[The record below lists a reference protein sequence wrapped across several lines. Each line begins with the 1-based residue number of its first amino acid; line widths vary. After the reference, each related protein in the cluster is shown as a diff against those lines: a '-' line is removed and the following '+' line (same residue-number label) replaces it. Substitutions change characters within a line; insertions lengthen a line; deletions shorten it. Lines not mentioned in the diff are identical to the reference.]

1 MTAAGM
7 SAVGTVDSLPP
18 VVGDVLQRYW
28 GFEALRPLQGAA
40 IRAVLDRRDSVV
52 VLPTG
57 GGKSLCFQVPA
68 LVPGPGGDEAGV
80 ALVVS
85 PLIALMKDQ
94 VDGLVASGV
103 PAARLD
109 STMSADARQ
118 ATVNGLRDGRFKLL
132 YVSPERLMGD
142 GGATFQALVARR
154 GLRYVA
160 IDEAHCISHWGH
172 DFRPEYRQLGAL
184 RSTFPQVS
192 MHAFTATATARV
204 REDIVRQLGLR
215 DALVLVG
222 SFDRPN
228 LIYRVRPRQSREQ
241 QLDAVLAAHRGEA
254 GIVYCISRKDVDQT
268 AASLA
273 AAGHK
278 AVAYHAGLGDDERA
292 RNQDAFIDER
302 ADVVVATVAFG
313 MGVDRSDVRFVV
325 HAGAPKSLE
334 HYQQEA
340 GRAGRDGLAAECL
353 LLYSTADFLK
363 WRRIL
368 ELSGEL
374 SDADVAHLRQ
384 MEHYASAFR
393 CRHRALVEHFGQT
406 YEGTDCGACDV
417 CLGEIERV
425 DDALILAQKIGSCVA
440 RVKQRFGIG
449 HVAAVLEGKATPQ
462 VAQNGHDAL
471 STFGLL
477 KNLSAAEIKG
487 YIEQLI
493 ARGFLQRTP
502 GDYPVLELTAT
513 GVALLKGQVAE
524 DDVVLCRQ
532 PKASARSRKGSGAMG
547 RVERESWEG
556 VDRDLF
562 DALRTLRLEIARGR
576 GVPPYVVFHDSTLRE
591 MARLK
596 PQTVSALLHVPGV
609 GARKAED
616 FGHLFLE
623 AIATHGK

>member
-1 MTAAGM
+1 VSPVSTA
-7 SAVGTVDSLPP
+7 VEPLPPTVD
-18 VVGDVLQRYW
+18 DVLQRYW
-28 GFEALRPLQGAA
+28 GFETLRPLQGSA
-40 IRAVLDRRDSVV
+40 IRAVLERRDSVV

-68 LVPGPGGDEAGV
+68 LIGDDPGV

-109 STMSADARQ
+109 STMSSDQRQ
-118 ATVNGLRDGRFKLL
+118 ATFNGLRDGRFKLL

-142 GGATFQALVARR
+142 GGASFQATVARR
-154 GLRYVA
+154 GVRYVA

-184 RSTFPQVS
+184 RAAWPQVS
-192 MHAFTATATARV
+192 MHAFTATATTRV

-228 LIYRVRPRQSREQ
+228 LIYRVRPRLSREQ
-241 QLDAVLAAHRGEA
+241 QLDAVMAAHRGEA
-254 GIVYCISRKDVDQT
+254 GIIYCISRKDVDQT

-278 AVAYHAGLGDDERA
+278 AVAYHAGLSDDERS

-353 LLYSTADFLK
+353 LLYSSADFLK
-363 WRRIL
+363 WKRIM

-384 MEHYASAFR
+384 MERYASAFQ
-393 CRHRALVEHFGQT
+393 CRHKTLVEHFGQT
-406 YEGTDCGACDV
+406 YEGGDCGACDV

-425 DDALILAQKIGSCVA
+425 EDPLILAQKIGSCVA
-440 RVKQRFGIG
+440 RVKQRFGLV
-449 HVAAVLEGKATPQ
+449 HVAAVLEGKSTPQ
-462 VAQNGHDAL
+462 IAQNGHDAL

-477 KNLSAAEIKG
+477 KDLTAAEIKG
-487 YIEQLI
+487 YIEQLV

-513 GVALLKGQVAE
+513 GVAMLKGQVAAE
-524 DDVVLCRQ
+524 DIVLCRQ
-532 PKASARSRKGSGAMG
+532 PKASARSKSRAGRGDAAMG

-556 VDRDLF
+556 VDRELF
-562 DALRTLRLEIARGR
+562 DALRALRLEIARGR

-596 PQTVSALLHVPGV
+596 PGSLPALLHVPGV

-616 FGHLFLE
+616 FGQQFLD
-623 AIATHGK
+623 AIASHGA

>member
-1 MTAAGM
+1 MSPVTTA
-7 SAVGTVDSLPP
+7 VEPLPP
-18 VVGDVLQRYW
+18 SVDDVLQRYW
-28 GFEALRPLQGAA
+28 GFETLRPLQGSA
-40 IRAVLDRRDSVV
+40 IRAVLERRDSVV

-68 LVPGPGGDEAGV
+68 LIGDDPGV

-109 STMSADARQ
+109 STMSSDARQ
-118 ATVNGLRDGRFKLL
+118 ATFNGLRDGRFKLL

-142 GGATFQALVARR
+142 GGTGFQAVMARC
-154 GLRYVA
+154 GVRYLA

-184 RSTFPQVS
+184 RAAWPQVS
-192 MHAFTATATARV
+192 MHAFTATATTRV

-228 LIYRVRPRQSREQ
+228 LIYRVRPRLSRDQ
-241 QLDAVLAAHRGEA
+241 QLDAVMASHRGEA
-254 GIVYCISRKDVDQT
+254 GIIYCISRKEVDQT
-268 AASLA
+268 AAALA
-273 AAGHK
+273 DAGHK
-278 AVAYHAGLGDDERA
+278 AVAYHAGLSDDERA

-353 LLYSTADFLK
+353 LLYSSADFLK
-363 WRRIL
+363 WKRIM

-384 MEHYASAFR
+384 MERYASAFQ
-393 CRHRALVEHFGQT
+393 CRHKTLVEHFGQP

-417 CLGEIERV
+417 CLGEIEKV
-425 DDALILAQKIGSCVA
+425 DDPLILAQKIGSCVA
-440 RVKQRFGIG
+440 RVKQRFGLV

-462 VAQNGHDAL
+462 VTQNGHDAL

-477 KNLSAAEIKG
+477 KDLSAAEIKG

-493 ARGFLQRTP
+493 ARGFLQRTS
-502 GDYPVLELTAT
+502 GDYPVVELTAT
-513 GVALLKGQVAE
+513 GVAMLKGQVDPA
-524 DDVVLCRQ
+524 DIVLCRQ
-532 PKASARSRKGSGAMG
+532 PKASARSKSRGGRDGAMG

-562 DALRTLRLEIARGR
+562 DALRALRLEIARGR

-591 MARLK
+591 MAKARPTSL
-596 PQTVSALLHVPGV
+596 SALLHVPGV

-616 FGHLFLE
+616 FGQQFLD
-623 AIATHGK
+623 AIANHGG

>member
-1 MTAAGM
+1 VNAAAGAAIEPPLP
-7 SAVGTVDSLPP
+7 STVD
-18 VVGDVLQRYW
+18 DVLQRYW
-28 GFEALRPLQGAA
+28 GFETLRPLQGSA

-68 LVPGPGGDEAGV
+68 LIGDDPGV

-94 VDGLVASGV
+94 VDGLLASGV

-118 ATVNGLRDGRFKLL
+118 TAWNGVRDGRFKLL

-142 GGATFQALVARR
+142 GGASFQALVARR
-154 GLRYVA
+154 GVRYVA

-184 RSTFPQVS
+184 RGVFPQAS
-192 MHAFTATATARV
+192 MHAFTATATTRV

-228 LIYRVRPRQSREQ
+228 LIYRVRPRISREQ
-241 QLDAVLAAHRGEA
+241 QLETVLAEHRGEA

-273 AAGHK
+273 ASGHK
-278 AVAYHAGLGDDERA
+278 AVAYHAGLSDDERG

-353 LLYSTADFLK
+353 LLYSSSDFLK

-374 SDADVAHLRQ
+374 SDADVAHLRE
-384 MEHYASAFR
+384 MERYATAFR

-406 YEGTDCGACDV
+406 FEGADCGACDV
-417 CLGEIERV
+417 CLGEIARV

-449 HVAAVLEGKATPQ
+449 HVAAILEGKRTPQ
-462 VAQNGHDAL
+462 VVQNGHDAL

-477 KNLSAAEIKG
+477 KDMGSAEIRG
-487 YIEQLI
+487 YVDQLI
-493 ARGFLQRTP
+493 VRGFLQRTP
-502 GDYPVLELTAT
+502 GDYPVLELTAL
-513 GVALLKGQVAE
+513 GVAMLKGQVAADE
-524 DDVVLCRQ
+524 VVLCRQ
-532 PKASARSRKGSGAMG
+532 PKPVSRSKSRGRGDAAMG

-562 DALRTLRLEIARGR
+562 DALRALRLEIARGR

-596 PQTVSALLHVPGV
+596 PSSLAALLHVPGV

-616 FGHLFLE
+616 FGQQFLD
-623 AIATHGK
+623 AIASHGG

>member
-1 MTAAGM
+1 LSPVSTA
-7 SAVGTVDSLPP
+7 VEPLPP
-18 VVGDVLQRYW
+18 SVDDVLQRYW
-28 GFEALRPLQGAA
+28 GFETLRPLQGSA
-40 IRAVLDRRDSVV
+40 IRAVLERRDSVV

-68 LVPGPGGDEAGV
+68 LIGDDPGV

-109 STMSADARQ
+109 STMSSDQRQ
-118 ATVNGLRDGRFKLL
+118 ATFNGLRDGRFKLL

-142 GGATFQALVARR
+142 GGTGFQALMARC
-154 GLRYVA
+154 GVRYLA

-184 RSTFPQVS
+184 RAAWPQVS
-192 MHAFTATATARV
+192 MHAFTATATTRV

-228 LIYRVRPRQSREQ
+228 LIYRVRPRLSRDQ
-241 QLDAVLAAHRGEA
+241 QLEAVMTAHRGEA
-254 GIVYCISRKDVDQT
+254 GIIYCISRKDVDQT
-268 AASLA
+268 AAALA
-273 AAGHK
+273 DAGHK
-278 AVAYHAGLGDDERA
+278 AVAYHAGLSDDERS

-353 LLYSTADFLK
+353 LLYSSADFLK
-363 WRRIL
+363 WKRIM

-384 MEHYASAFR
+384 MERYASAFQ
-393 CRHRALVEHFGQT
+393 CRHKTLVEHFGQP
-406 YEGTDCGACDV
+406 YDGTDCGACDV
-417 CLGEIERV
+417 CLGEIEKV
-425 DDALILAQKIGSCVA
+425 DDPLILAQKIGSCVA
-440 RVKQRFGIG
+440 RVKQRFGLV
-449 HVAAVLEGKATPQ
+449 HVAAVLEGKSTPQ
-462 VAQNGHDAL
+462 VTQNGHDAL

-477 KNLSAAEIKG
+477 KDLSAAEIKG

-502 GDYPVLELTAT
+502 GDYPVVELTAT
-513 GVALLKGQVAE
+513 GVAMLKGRVDPA
-524 DDVVLCRQ
+524 DIVLCRQ
-532 PKASARSRKGSGAMG
+532 PKASARSKSRGGRDAAMG

-562 DALRTLRLEIARGR
+562 DALRALRLEIARGR

-591 MARLK
+591 MAKARPTSL
-596 PQTVSALLHVPGV
+596 SALLHVPGV

-616 FGHLFLE
+616 FGQQFLD
-623 AIATHGK
+623 AITSHP

>member
-1 MTAAGM
+1 V
-7 SAVGTVDSLPP
+7 SAVSAAVEPLPP
-18 VVGDVLQRYW
+18 SVDDVLQRYW
-28 GFEALRPLQGAA
+28 GFESLRPLQGSA
-40 IRAVLDRRDSVV
+40 IRAVLERRDSVV

-68 LVPGPGGDEAGV
+68 LIGDDAGI

-109 STMSADARQ
+109 STMSSDARQ
-118 ATVNGLRDGRFKLL
+118 ATLNGLRDGRFKLL

-142 GGATFQALVARR
+142 GGAGFQALMARC
-154 GLRYVA
+154 GVRYVA

-184 RSTFPQVS
+184 RAVWPQVS
-192 MHAFTATATARV
+192 MHAFTATATTRV

-215 DALVLVG
+215 EALVLVG

-228 LIYRVRPRQSREQ
+228 LIYRVRPRLSREQ
-241 QLDAVLAAHRGEA
+241 QLEAVMTAHRGEA
-254 GIVYCISRKDVDQT
+254 GIIYCISRKDVDQT
-268 AASLA
+268 AAALA
-273 AAGHK
+273 DAGHK
-278 AVAYHAGLGDDERA
+278 AVAYHAGLSDDERS

-353 LLYSTADFLK
+353 LLYSSADFLK
-363 WRRIL
+363 WRRIM
-368 ELSGEL
+368 EMSGEL
-374 SDADVAHLRQ
+374 SEADVAHLRQ
-384 MEHYASAFR
+384 MERYASAFQ
-393 CRHRALVEHFGQT
+393 CRHKTLVEHFGQT
-406 YEGTDCGACDV
+406 YDGTDCGACDV

-425 DDALILAQKIGSCVA
+425 DDPLILAQKIGSCVA
-440 RVKQRFGIG
+440 RVKQRFGLV
-449 HVAAVLEGKATPQ
+449 HVAAVLEGKSTPQ
-462 VAQNGHDAL
+462 VTQNGHDAL

-477 KNLSAAEIKG
+477 KDLSANEIKG

-502 GDYPVLELTAT
+502 GDYPVVELTAT
-513 GVALLKGQVAE
+513 GVAMLKGQVDPA
-524 DDVVLCRQ
+524 DIVLCRQ
-532 PKASARSRKGSGAMG
+532 PKASVRSRSRGGRGDAAMG

-556 VDRDLF
+556 VDRELF
-562 DALRTLRLEIARGR
+562 DALRALRLEIARGR

-591 MARLK
+591 MAKARPTSL
-596 PQTVSALLHVPGV
+596 SALLHVPGV

-616 FGHLFLE
+616 FGQQFLDV
-623 AIATHGK
+623 IASHGG